1 MRQFTGLLFISW
13 LIANDPAQGQ
23 PVNQVNN
30 DVKLRRDF
38 MVVRLIGQKGL
49 QSGVLFDLTDSSV
62 VLSPIEGLKPR
73 VNALIRQHNG
83 TLPPTDSLRTSLLLR
98 TYRYNNISRLTLH
111 RRGNTAKGFLV
122 GAGAGV
128 LAGFIQGDDDTGFIQ
143 FPATFY
149 AVAYGVVLSAVG
161 LIVGAVSTKSV
172 NAREQSVAAEVPVRF
187 RKFTIVEQVNQA
199 TLYTAVNK

>member
-1 MRQFTGLLFISW
+1 MRQFIGLLFIIW

-30 DVKLRRDF
+30 DLMLRRYIVD
-38 MVVRLIGQKGL
+38 VRLVGQKGL

-73 VNALIRQHNG
+73 VISLIRHHNG

-98 TYRYNNISRLTLH
+98 TYRYDKISRLTLH
-111 RRGNTAKGFLV
+111 RRGHAAKGFLV
-122 GAGAGV
+122 GAGVGV
-128 LAGFIQGDDDTGFIQ
+128 LAGFIQGGDDSGFIQ

-149 AVAYGVVLSAVG
+149 ALAYGVLLSAVG
-161 LIVGAVSTKSV
+161 LVIGAVSTKSV

-199 TLYTAVNK
+199 TLYTP